1 MKTTDF
7 QYDKYEKI
15 AGARQITHH
24 VSNEYIVEGNT
35 VYVKLR
41 WSEKEAIMLCDLE
54 DWERLKGY
62 TWGLG
67 KAGGYPTTNVQVDKK
82 HRVIKFHQI
91 VMGQKEGYLVDHI
104 NQNPLDNRKENLR
117 FVIPTA
123 NAINSKVPKNNKSGY
138 KGVSWRK
145 DSNKWRAQITIQ
157 GKIICLGTYE
167 RIEDAIEARR
177 IAEDKYHIPYLETK

>member
-1 MKTTDF
+1 M
-7 QYDKYEKI
+7 
-15 AGARQITHH
+15 
-24 VSNEYIVEGNT
+24 
-35 VYVKLR
+35 
-41 WSEKEAIMLCDLE
+41 
-54 DWERLKGY
+54 
-62 TWGLG
+62 
-67 KAGGYPTTNVQVDKK
+67 
-82 HRVIKFHQI
+82 FHQI